1 VTALLEAYTEKI
13 ASGEARADAA
23 QAAIISRLDHLAQA
37 LEAREQRGTLGR
49 LLNRNGV
56 PKGVY
61 IYGDVGRGKTML
73 MDLFFANLQ
82 VKAKQRIHFH
92 AFMQGIHQR
101 RRALRETDVLAQIA
115 TDISKQAQVLC
126 LDEMQI
132 SDIADAMIVGR
143 LFQALLDNGTVIVTT
158 SNLPPGQ
165 LYKDGLNR
173 GLFVPAIK
181 LMESKFDVVS
191 LAGSTDYRL
200 GRVKARESFV
210 TPLGPKADAHVQQ
223 IWERLTDVPNGEPC
237 EILVLGRSL
246 HVPESAHGCARF
258 TFAELCEAPLGP
270 PDYLALAAHFQTLFV
285 ERIPAL
291 KTSQRNEA
299 KRFVLLI
306 DTLYDAR
313 LHLVASSAQPPE
325 RIYPKGD
332 HRFEFARTVSR
343 LQEMQSAAWWGQKIV
358 ET

>member
-1 VTALLEAYTEKI
+1 MPLETYSEKI
-13 ASGEARADAA
+13 VDGEFREDAA
-23 QAAIISRLDHLAQA
+23 QAAVAAQLNTLARA
-37 LEAREQRGTLGR
+37 LETREQRGTIGKFLT
-49 LLNRNGV
+49 RNGAL
-56 PKGVY
+56 KGIY

-92 AFMQGIHQR
+92 AFMQDILR
-101 RRALRETDVLAQIA
+101 RRQALKDGDVVAQIA
-115 TDISKQAQVLC
+115 RDLAKQAQVLC

-132 SDIADAMIVGR
+132 NDIADATIVGR
-143 LFQALLDNGTVIVTT
+143 LFQALMVLGTVIVTT
-158 SNLPPGQ
+158 SNLPPDQ

-173 GLFVPAIK
+173 NLFLPAIK
-181 LMESKFDVVS
+181 LMKSKFDVIS
-191 LAGSTDYRL
+191 LASPTDYRL
-200 GRVKARESFV
+200 GRVKAWESFV
-210 TPLGPKADAHVQQ
+210 TPLGAKADAHIQK
-223 IWERLTDVPNGEPC
+223 IWERLTDVPKGEPH
-237 EILVLGRSL
+237 EIPVLGRSL

-258 TFAELCEAPLGP
+258 TFTDLCEAPLGP
-270 PDYLALAAHFQTLFV
+270 PDYLALAANFQTIFV
-285 ERIPAL
+285 EDIPAL

-313 LHLVASSAQPPE
+313 IHFVASSAQPPE
-325 RIYPKGD
+325 RIYPHGD
-332 HRFEFARTVSR
+332 HRFDFVRTVSR

>member
-1 VTALLEAYTEKI
+1 MLPEAYAEKT
-13 ASGEARADAA
+13 ASRELRTDAA
-23 QAAIISRLDHLAQA
+23 QANLIARLSSLAEA
-37 LEAREQRGTLGR
+37 LETREQRGTIGKFLGK
-49 LLNRNGV
+49 NST
-56 PKGVY
+56 PKGIY

-73 MDLFFANLQ
+73 MDLFFADLQ

-92 AFMQGIHQR
+92 AFMQDLHKR
-101 RRALRETDVLAQIA
+101 RQALKDGDVMAQIA
-115 TDISKQAQVLC
+115 KDLSKQAQVLC

-143 LFQALLDNGTVIVTT
+143 LFQALIANGTVIVTT
-158 SNLPPGQ
+158 SNQPPDD

-173 GLFVPAIK
+173 SLFLPAIK
-181 LMESKFDVVS
+181 LMKKSFEVIS
-191 LAGSTDYRL
+191 LASPTDYRL
-200 GRVKARESFV
+200 GRVKAWESFV
-210 TPLGPKADAHVQQ
+210 APLGAKADAHIQK
-223 IWERLTDVPNGEPC
+223 IWERLTDVPKGEPL
-237 EILVLGRSL
+237 EIPVLGRSL

-258 TFAELCEAPLGP
+258 SFAELCEAALGP
-270 PDYLALAAHFQTLFV
+270 PDYLALAANFQTLFV
-285 ERIPAL
+285 EGIPAL

-306 DTLYDAR
+306 DTLYDAKR
-313 LHLVASSAQPPE
+313 HLVASSAQPPE
-325 RIYPKGD
+325 RIYPQGD

>member
-1 VTALLEAYTEKI
+1 VTTLLETYTEKI
-13 ASGEARADAA
+13 VGGELRSDAA
-23 QAAIISRLDHLAQA
+23 QAAIVSQLDRLAQA
-37 LEAREQRGTLGR
+37 LEAREQRGTIGR
-49 LLNRNGV
+49 FLNKNGA
-56 PKGVY
+56 PKGIY
-61 IYGDVGRGKTML
+61 IYGDVGRGKTVL

-92 AFMQGIHQR
+92 AFMQDIHQR
-101 RRALRETDVLAQIA
+101 RRALRQADVVAQIA
-115 TDISKQAQVLC
+115 MDLAKHAQVLC
-126 LDEMQI
+126 LEDMQI

-143 LFQALLDNGTVIVTT
+143 LLQALLTQGTVIVTT
-158 SNLPPGQ
+158 SNLPPRQ

-173 GLFVPAIK
+173 DLFVPAIK
-181 LMESKFDVVS
+181 LMENNFDVIS
-191 LAGSTDYRL
+191 LTSPTDYRL
-200 GRVKARESFV
+200 GRVKAWESFV
-210 TPLGPKADAHVQQ
+210 TPLGAKADAHVQQ
-223 IWERLTDVPNGEPC
+223 IWERLTEIPKGEPC
-237 EILVLGRSL
+237 EIPVLGRSL
-246 HVPESAHGCARF
+246 HVPECAHGCARF

-270 PDYLALAAHFQTLFV
+270 PDYLALAAHFQTLFI

-325 RIYPKGD
+325 RIYPQGD